1 MAATAFA
8 DGKADGKVDGKA
20 DGRAEGKADGRA
32 TAVCTTAEVAVTT
45 AGVAGAC
52 LHSLHL
58 DLTLLWMH
66 ISEPPQSLHC
76 DFCLP

>member
-1 MAATAFA
+1 
-8 DGKADGKVDGKA
+8 
-20 DGRAEGKADGRA
+20 
-32 TAVCTTAEVAVTT
+32 VCTTAEVAVTT